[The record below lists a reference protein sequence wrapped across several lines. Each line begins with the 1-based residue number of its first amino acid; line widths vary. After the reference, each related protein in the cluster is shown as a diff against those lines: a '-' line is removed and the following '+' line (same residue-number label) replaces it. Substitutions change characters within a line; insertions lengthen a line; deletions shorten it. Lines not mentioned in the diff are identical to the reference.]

1 MSSNYTFAKLNN
13 RKKITKVHNSFTS
26 RDEKDDPNKIIISY
40 DTVINRLNH
49 TKPDLTPKIANIPL
63 GGKKG
68 QKKTELQQYELLI
81 KNKPQTAKVRK
92 FFKKYVDRIN
102 YEEAS
107 QQGFKGYLK
116 DTV

>member
-1 MSSNYTFAKLNN
+1 MSFAKLQT
-13 RKKITKVHNSFTS
+13 RKKITRVHNSFTAMN
-26 RDEKDDPNKIIISY
+26 EKDDPNKVMISY

-81 KNKPQTAKVRK
+81 KNKPPTAKVRK
-92 FFKKYVDRIN
+92 FFKKYVARIN
-102 YEEAS
+102 FEEAS
-107 QQGFKGYLK
+107 QQGFKDYLK
-116 DTV
+116 DTIV